1 MSIEIQPEE
10 NKEEVVDLHPDPIEV
25 KSFDDATKTTNPVR
39 LSNITRNLG
48 DINAGSIKL
57 SNAWHIDK
65 NGNMWWG
72 DYDTYDDAIIK
83 ISAAGVVNL
92 TSGVFSGDI
101 SAATGRYLE
110 TFTAGE
116 NITQG
121 DAVSTAGLFSQTSE
135 ADMLTD
141 DTYVRQAD
149 PDLTG
154 GGFNGA
160 YVQFYEGEKKYA
172 LYKWNL
178 ANLITKSDE
187 PQYEIISVTLHIKAT
202 AANIPIALY
211 KITEDWSASTATW
224 NNKPALGTRSFW
236 SGTPDV
242 GDNEIDITALYK
254 EDANG
259 PVYGFAFVGVSGGS
273 GEWTIL
279 RTSEATAEPPYLVIY
294 YRKRVTGE
302 IYKAVASDVGCAYGF
317 MGFADETKSATESIK
332 IAISGI
338 ETHQSSLER
347 GKKYYLSDTAGG
359 ISTSPGA
366 LYSDSIGIVVGK
378 AISETKL
385 LIYNDM
391 GDAQAVGHKRYYRI
405 TSDSYKASDAEIQT
419 YSTDYLKVKEFTL
432 STGFETQNLRIY
444 FEMRAVGAGA
454 YGKIMKNGAGL
465 GTERYTTSGEYQPY
479 TEDLL
484 FEPGDT
490 IELWIKTDN
499 ASYPVRCQ
507 NFRIL
512 GSNDLVPDKYDIE
525 TTL

>member
-25 KSFDDATKTTNPVR
+25 KSFDDIVKQENPVM

-48 DINAGSIKL
+48 NITAGSIKL

-101 SAATGRYLE
+101 SAATGKYLE

-141 DTYVRQAD
+141 ANVRENTPGGTFGGTASYVE
-149 PDLTG
+149 
-154 GGFNGA
+154 
-160 YVQFYEGEKKYA
+160 FYAGQRKYA
-172 LYKWNL
+172 LYKFFL
-178 ANLITKSDE
+178 TNLITKNDE
-187 PQYEIISVTLHIKAT
+187 PQYEIISVILHIKAVT
-202 AANIPIALY
+202 ADIPIALH
-211 KITEDWSASTATW
+211 KITEDWSDSTVTW
-224 NNKPALGTRSFW
+224 NNKPSFSSTVFW

-242 GDNEIDITALYK
+242 GDNEIDITTLYK
-254 EDANG
+254 EDING
-259 PVYGFAFVGVSGGS
+259 PIYGFAFLPVSGGDTVQ
-273 GEWTIL
+273 TIL

-294 YRKRVTGE
+294 YRKRVVGE
-302 IYKAVASDVGCAYGF
+302 IYKAIASDMGCAYGF

-347 GKKYYLSDTAGG
+347 GQKYYLSDTAGG

-385 LIYNDM
+385 L
-391 GDAQAVGHKRYYRI
+391 
-405 TSDSYKASDAEIQT
+405 
-419 YSTDYLKVKEFTL
+419 
-432 STGFETQNLRIY
+432 
-444 FEMRAVGAGA
+444 
-454 YGKIMKNGAGL
+454 
-465 GTERYTTSGEYQPY
+465 
-479 TEDLL
+479 
-484 FEPGDT
+484 
-490 IELWIKTDN
+490 
-499 ASYPVRCQ
+499 
-507 NFRIL
+507 
-512 GSNDLVPDKYDIE
+512 
-525 TTL
+525 